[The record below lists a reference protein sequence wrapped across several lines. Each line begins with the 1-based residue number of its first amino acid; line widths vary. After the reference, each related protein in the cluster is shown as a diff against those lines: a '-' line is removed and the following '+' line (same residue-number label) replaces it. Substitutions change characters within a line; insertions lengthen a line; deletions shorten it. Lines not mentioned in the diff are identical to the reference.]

1 MASKQACESLSLAS
15 WSARTRRLFSRATH
29 SASTSK
35 ARRSSKARAVMSAWR
50 CCSVHAAARASS
62 LRAWSFSS
70 VGALSIGAPLLVVV
84 PSAQVFVD
92 RGEGEL
98 REGLG
103 LGESI
108 EAVLQDRID
117 MTIGAGLDRAGAG
130 AGGLE
135 PPRAI
140 ALGETQDPQA
150 GAIALLRMRTIRE
163 NCRDE
168 RRRLRPDGPRPVDE
182 ARGRPLQM
190 VLVGLGHVSGVGGVT
205 AAEGA
210 SAMDGHPLTAVE
222 DLDGGGGQAGV
233 DLLVQERVG
242 DGVVVAVDLDV
253 VVDVDAGGDP
263 PLAIDEGLDG
273 KRAQR

>member
-1 MASKQACESLSLAS
+1 MASRQACESLSLAS
-15 WSARTRRLFSRATH
+15 WSARTRRLFSRTIH

-35 ARRSSKARAVMSAWR
+35 AKRLSKARAVMSAWR

-70 VGALSIGAPLLVVV
+70 VGALSIGALSLVVV

-98 REGLG
+98 RGGLG
-103 LGESI
+103 PGESI

-117 MTIGAGLDRAGAG
+117 MAIGAGLDRAGTG

-135 PPRAI
+135 PVRAI
-140 ALGETQDPQA
+140 AFGEPQDPQA
-150 GAIALLRMRTIRE
+150 GAIALLRVRSIRE
-163 NCRDE
+163 NRGDE
-168 RRRLRPDGPRPVDE
+168 RRGLRPDGPRPVDE

-190 VLVGLGHVSGVGGVT
+190 VLVGLGHVSGVRGMT
-205 AAEGA
+205 AAAGA
-210 SAMDGHPLTAVE
+210 PAMGGHPLTAVE
-222 DLDGGGGQAGV
+222 DLDGGEGQAGV
-233 DLLVQERVG
+233 DLFVQERGG

-253 VVDVDAGGDP
+253 VVDVDPGVDL
-263 PLAIDEGLDG
+263 PLAIDEGLGG
-273 KRAQR
+273 KRA